1 VPEKAH
7 LSWGLNAATNKGVP
21 DELMKLLR
29 RPNSGRVSPREAF
42 TLIELLV
49 VIAIIAI
56 LAGMLLPALA
66 KAKAKTQGV
75 RCMSNAKQLQL
86 AWALYAMDYNDT
98 IVPNT
103 FDNNSWIDNAWILSP
118 DLVTMSSDA
127 TNLTIIS
134 NGKLWKY
141 NTAYEIYTCPADPPW
156 PPKAKVKRRR
166 NRSFSIQGRMGGPQ
180 ATFEACTPKAAGGR
194 HGVFVKTSDIHN
206 PQPSSAMVFVDES
219 EYVID
224 DGYFIVD
231 AFSPGTWQNYP
242 SSRHNG
248 GGDMSFADGHS
259 EVHRWQGSDTRSF
272 KNTGGFVSATT
283 PEGHR
288 DLDWVQ
294 RKIIEADVK

>member
-1 VPEKAH
+1 MKPETFPANR
-7 LSWGLNAATNKGVP
+7 SAAA
-21 DELMKLLR
+21 R
-29 RPNSGRVSPREAF
+29 AF

-56 LAGMLLPALA
+56 LAGMLLPALS
-66 KAKAKTQGV
+66 KAKAKTLGV
-75 RCMSNAKQLQL
+75 RCMNNAKQLQL
-86 AWALYAMDYNDT
+86 AWTLYAGDFDDKM
-98 IVPNT
+98 VLNT
-103 FDNNSWIDNAWILSP
+103 FDNFSWIDNAWILLNP
-118 DLVTMSSDA
+118 NLKTFVNPTVA
-127 TNLTIIS
+127 TNRTIIS

-141 NTAYEIYTCPADPPW
+141 NTSYDIYQCPAD
-156 PPKAKVKRRR
+156 KYATVFKR

-194 HGVFVKTSDIHN
+194 HRVFAKTSDIHN
-206 PQPSSAMVFVDES
+206 PQPDNAMVFVDES

-231 AFSPGTWQNYP
+231 AFSPNIWQNYP

-248 GGDMSFADGHS
+248 GGDMSFADGHA

-272 KNTGGFVSATT
+272 KKTDGFPPATT

-288 DLDWVQ
+288 DLYWVQ
-294 RKIIEADVK
+294 RKLIFEDIPDK